1 MEFKLNKI
9 DMDIRHRLK
18 EENSD
23 KKVLNSKDINP
34 SKDTIQKKND
44 FKNNSKKKSNDNSK
58 KQKRFITIDGIKYSD
73 TIYIQAEKV
82 EKTYEENY
90 KGQILD
96 LKK

>member
-34 SKDTIQKKND
+34 S
-44 FKNNSKKKSNDNSK
+44 NSK

-73 TIYIQAEKV
+73 TINIQAEKV

>member
-44 FKNNSKKKSNDNSK
+44 FKNNSKKKSNNNSK
-58 KQKRFITIDGIKYSD
+58 KQKRTAGCFFQPTCMANARHFDFLCP
-73 TIYIQAEKV
+73 
-82 EKTYEENY
+82 ENQNVLRQT
-90 KGQILD
+90 G
-96 LKK
+96 

>member
-9 DMDIRHRLK
+9 DMDIRHRLE

-34 SKDTIQKKND
+34 SKDTIQRKND

-73 TIYIQAEKV
+73 TINIQAEKV